1 MNTSTSPALT
11 PSARWLLGLSVG
23 LLLLTLAWDAA
34 ALDLPTMLHIGTP
47 RGFDLRHLPLLENVL
62 HDGVRKVSTV
72 LFIAM
77 IVWAVWRDSGR
88 PGATTRRERLTVLA
102 LVTLSLLAVS
112 VTKQFSRSSCPWE
125 WTQFGGQAVYTSH
138 WNLLASDGG
147 GGSCFPGGH
156 ASGSLAFLALCL
168 PWLWSPVA
176 GRQAAIGWR
185 WFALVVFAGLV
196 SGVTQTLRGAH
207 PPSHTLWTGV
217 ICAAVTLTGWWLAL
231 PKLRAA
237 RVSAEPALPGR
248 S

>member
-237 RVSAEPALPGR
+237 QVSAEPALPGR

>member
-176 GRQAAIGWR
+176 GRRAAIGWR

-237 RVSAEPALPGR
+237 QVSAEPALPGR